1 MSSPPPSTRIRESTL
16 SAHLP
21 VLLLFLFLLLP
32 SPTTAN
38 QPGKAACE
46 AGTAPNCIEC
56 TEGSC
61 EITETGNIGVWCP
74 VGYPYCTVTC
84 KGPEACNNA
93 KVYSGRSNLHVKCLG
108 SFFPSRYPHVACR
121 NIRVYCSDSV
131 DCVLDITDT
140 VQVDTTNGKLIDCLG
155 APGSV
160 ANRGQMC
167 VLIGG
172 NTVLSSD
179 YYRNGKM
186 NCHNLDTGTTDPG
199 IDSGSAGSK
208 HYSVCGVQD
217 SSQTSSRKS
226 NLMWNSFCNGGNA
239 CTGVKCFEPG
249 ANSKCHASTG
259 NGDHGVAK
267 CDLNH
272 NGKIHVLCT
281 AQPPFT
287 QCTCNHGSALY
298 SPCNNKD
305 KCGVCDSNYQL
316 SNPIDDA
323 DRQSTCVAVSATCSC
338 PGGTAGTG
346 CISNG
351 QVKCTSCNS
360 NFYLDGIGC
369 KTCGT
374 GSCPSGQYVSQPC
387 TTTQDRVCIDKQ
399 CTCDHGV
406 GGAGTACPTN
416 GQAKCTS
423 CNSNYYLDGIVCKTC
438 GTGSCPSGQYVSQQC
453 TTTQDRVCSD
463 KQCTCDDGIAEVGE
477 LCPTNNATK
486 CKPSLHVM
494 VGQLSPNVD
503 EPIVLIEG
511 MHIGVTM
518 NIVASSL
525 QAGETTLNCSTTT
538 MVGGERKSDVLLN
551 NMPSGESGGC
561 MIGTVSGPK
570 LTHSW
575 QIKVSAPRNRFN
587 NDLTRTFDL
596 KCTTSI
602 GHAIISDIEL
612 KIKVENVI
620 YPVIGFAG
628 IVESTGSDDGGGGGG
643 GDALPIKNLINA
655 NGQVQIITSGTTDG
669 TTATL
674 VMRGHPNVQGD
685 IFISPATH
693 GQRMNSSNSNSK
705 IVFSTT
711 PGTKENRRTLS
722 IKLPSF
728 DVACDGD
735 INKVGICYMGLQ
747 ITNQA
752 VPGVGFGGTFSCP
765 LDGGSNQACYD
776 GVSNSDQIRPM
787 LSTGSDAYTGAYT
800 IKYIKP
806 CNNYPP
812 AGSAICFERSTAHT
826 CAFGLL
832 SSTSSCRSCPNG
844 AMCPG
849 GFEARSFPGYF
860 TIDSQKGI
868 VEKCKT
874 PATERCVGFNVTSL
888 TTMCGV
894 EYDGTLCSQCRAGYY
909 QKDDETCHQC
919 PANKNTYDQL
929 FQAMWPFATI
939 LLISS
944 LLMFLIVYYLERKD
958 MHEKSCSIAVRHTQ
972 EFGIWVW

>member
-1 MSSPPPSTRIRESTL
+1 
-16 SAHLP
+16 
-21 VLLLFLFLLLP
+21 
-32 SPTTAN
+32 
-38 QPGKAACE
+38 
-46 AGTAPNCIEC
+46 
-56 TEGSC
+56 
-61 EITETGNIGVWCP
+61 
-74 VGYPYCTVTC
+74 
-84 KGPEACNNA
+84 
-93 KVYSGRSNLHVKCLG
+93 
-108 SFFPSRYPHVACR
+108 
-121 NIRVYCSDSV
+121 
-131 DCVLDITDT
+131 
-140 VQVDTTNGKLIDCLG
+140 
-155 APGSV
+155 
-160 ANRGQMC
+160 
-167 VLIGG
+167 
-172 NTVLSSD
+172 
-179 YYRNGKM
+179 
-186 NCHNLDTGTTDPG
+186 
-199 IDSGSAGSK
+199 
-208 HYSVCGVQD
+208 
-217 SSQTSSRKS
+217 
-226 NLMWNSFCNGGNA
+226 
-239 CTGVKCFEPG
+239 
-249 ANSKCHASTG
+249 
-259 NGDHGVAK
+259 
-267 CDLNH
+267 
-272 NGKIHVLCT
+272 
-281 AQPPFT
+281 
-287 QCTCNHGSALY
+287 
-298 SPCNNKD
+298 
-305 KCGVCDSNYQL
+305 
-316 SNPIDDA
+316 
-323 DRQSTCVAVSATCSC
+323 
-338 PGGTAGTG
+338 
-346 CISNG
+346 
-351 QVKCTSCNS
+351 
-360 NFYLDGIGC
+360 
-369 KTCGT
+369 
-374 GSCPSGQYVSQPC
+374 
-387 TTTQDRVCIDKQ
+387 
-399 CTCDHGV
+399 
-406 GGAGTACPTN
+406 
-416 GQAKCTS
+416 
-423 CNSNYYLDGIVCKTC
+423 
-438 GTGSCPSGQYVSQQC
+438 
-453 TTTQDRVCSD
+453 
-463 KQCTCDDGIAEVGE
+463 
-477 LCPTNNATK
+477 
-486 CKPSLHVM
+486 M
-494 VGQLSPNVD
+494 VGQSSPNVD

-612 KIKVENVI
+612 KIQVENVI

-711 PGTKENRRTLS
+711 PGTKENRQTLS

-747 ITNQA
+747 IINQA

-765 LDGGSNQACYD
+765 LDDGSNQACYD

-919 PANKNTYDQL
+919 PANENTYDQL